1 MSDVAIIGIGIHP
14 FGRTEGMTGLQQG
27 VHAARE
33 ALSDAE
39 MEWSDIEFA
48 FGGSA
53 AAGSADAMVNDLG
66 LTGIPFMN
74 VSNGCATGG
83 SSLLSAYTTI
93 KSGQT

>member
-39 MEWSDIEFA
+39 MESH
-48 FGGSA
+48 
-53 AAGSADAMVNDLG
+53 
-66 LTGIPFMN
+66 PRK
-74 VSNGCATGG
+74 NGFWRVF
-83 SSLLSAYTTI
+83 SSW
-93 KSGQT
+93 